1 MSGGE
6 RKGAG
11 RKAVPIDL
19 LDLEKLCA
27 IQCSDEEIAG
37 FFKVSVR
44 TIQNRRAQRKFG
56 DVMRQGAAKGS
67 ISIRRAQMR
76 LVEAGNVPMII
87 FLGKNRLGQKD
98 NIAGVRLSLPPM
110 ETAQDVARAAE
121 EATQAMGR
129 GEISPPQ
136 LESVMRVLDV
146 RARIIAEVQMVR
158 RVEKLEENWA

>member
-44 TIQNRRAQRKFG
+44 TIQN
-56 DVMRQGAAKGS
+56 
-67 ISIRRAQMR
+67 RRAQMR